1 MKLNEMTSAG
11 NAKAYRKGRG
21 PGSGNGKTSGR
32 GHKGQNARSGG
43 GVRPGFEGGQMP
55 LYRRLPKRGFNNKR
69 FAPAYITINV
79 KDLEVFE
86 NGTTVDAKAIAE
98 KGIISVPKTNDG
110 IKILGNGELTKKL
123 NVTAAKFT
131 ATAKEKIEKAG
142 GTVTEG

>member
-11 NAKAYRKGRG
+11 NVKAYRKGRG
-21 PGSGNGKTSGR
+21 PGSGNGKTAGR

-79 KDLEVFE
+79 KDLEVFD

-131 ATAKEKIEKAG
+131 AAAKEKIEKAG